1 MLILTSGIFRGQSAR
16 SSMSSLLR
24 RLPKTRER
32 KGRKTQEKT
41 PSCSSSSPRVPAI
54 AHSELRPMRN
64 FPSFLMA
71 SSTTMTSKLWNLTR
85 VTVRQ
90 EVGVSLSGLLDKELA
105 SLCRITHPHILL
117 LMAYCPASEE
127 QGLQLVFEHVSLGS
141 LHQWLHKQERP
152 PSLKT
157 TADIL
162 IQVCQAAQQCK
173 MIYNL
178 RNAKA

>member
-1 MLILTSGIFRGQSAR
+1 
-16 SSMSSLLR
+16 MSSLLR

-32 KGRKTQEKT
+32 KTGRKTQEKT
-41 PSCSSSSPRVPAI
+41 SSCSSSSSSPRVPAI

-90 EVGVSLSGLLDKELA
+90 EVGISLSGLLEKELA

-157 TADIL
+157 TSDIL
-162 IQVCQAAQQCK
+162 IQVADSVQRCK
-173 MIYNL
+173 DVQI
-178 RNAKA
+178 RK

>member
-1 MLILTSGIFRGQSAR
+1 
-16 SSMSSLLR
+16 MSSLLR

-32 KGRKTQEKT
+32 KGRKTQEKNS
-41 PSCSSSSPRVPAI
+41 SCNSSSSPRVPAI
-54 AHSELRPMRN
+54 GHSELRPMRN

-90 EVGVSLSGLLDKELA
+90 EVDGVSLSSSSLLDKELA

-117 LMAYCPASEE
+117 LMAYCPASDE

-141 LHQWLHKQERP
+141 LHQVKTRVPYLAIIP
-152 PSLKT
+152 P
-157 TADIL
+157 
-162 IQVCQAAQQCK
+162 
-173 MIYNL
+173 
-178 RNAKA
+178 

>member
-1 MLILTSGIFRGQSAR
+1 
-16 SSMSSLLR
+16 MSSLLR

-41 PSCSSSSPRVPAI
+41 PSSCTSSSPRVPAI

-90 EVGVSLSGLLDKELA
+90 EVGVSLSRLLDKELA

-117 LMAYCPASEE
+117 LMAYCPASDE

-152 PSLKT
+152 PSLRT

-162 IQVCQAAQQCK
+162 IQVGEAF
-173 MIYNL
+173 
-178 RNAKA
+178 

>member
-1 MLILTSGIFRGQSAR
+1 
-16 SSMSSLLR
+16 MSSLLR

-32 KGRKTQEKT
+32 KGRKSQEKT
-41 PSCSSSSPRVPAI
+41 PSSSSSSPRVPAI

-90 EVGVSLSGLLDKELA
+90 EVGVSLSGLLDKELS

-117 LMAYCPASEE
+117 LMAYCPASED

-162 IQVCQAAQQCK
+162 IQVGQAVQQCK
-173 MIYNL
+173 M
-178 RNAKA
+178 K

>member
-1 MLILTSGIFRGQSAR
+1 
-16 SSMSSLLR
+16 MSSLLK

-41 PSCSSSSPRVPAI
+41 SSCSSSSSPRVPAI
-54 AHSELRPMRN
+54 SHSELRPMRN

-90 EVGVSLSGLLDKELA
+90 EVCGSGLLDKELA
-105 SLCRITHPHILL
+105 NLCRITHPHILL
-117 LMAYCPASEE
+117 LMAYCPATEE

-141 LHQWLHKQERP
+141 LHHWLHKQERP

-162 IQVCQAAQQCK
+162 IQVGQADLWCE
-173 MIYNL
+173 IS
-178 RNAKA
+178 